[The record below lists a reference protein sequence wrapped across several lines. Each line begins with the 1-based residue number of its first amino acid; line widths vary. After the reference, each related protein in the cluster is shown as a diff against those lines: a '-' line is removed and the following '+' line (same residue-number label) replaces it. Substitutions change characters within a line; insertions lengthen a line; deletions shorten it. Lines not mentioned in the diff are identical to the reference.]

1 MSSRK
6 DEAAELFNAM
16 PVEIQAAANMAFQ
29 AASEVLKNGFG
40 IAVAYDDRAERLV
53 HQIALYMKE
62 CTPEADQSA
71 LTTDPS
77 ADPT

>member
-1 MSSRK
+1 MSNRK
-6 DEAAELFNAM
+6 EAADLFNAM
-16 PVEIQAAANMAFQ
+16 PVEIQAAANSAFQ

-53 HQIALYMKE
+53 HQIAIYMKE
-62 CTPEADQSA
+62 CTPEADQAA

-77 ADPT
+77 APTE